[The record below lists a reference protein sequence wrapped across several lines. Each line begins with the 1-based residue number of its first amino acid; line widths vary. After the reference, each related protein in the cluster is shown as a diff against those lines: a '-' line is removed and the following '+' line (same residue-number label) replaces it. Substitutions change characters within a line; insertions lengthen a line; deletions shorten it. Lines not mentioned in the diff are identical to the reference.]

1 MVAMSGKC
9 SRMSRR
15 NGSCPVCGGRSGYS
29 IDGMGTHVCDQC
41 GALFVASPFG
51 PELIS
56 RDARE
61 RFPRLGQRCSVV
73 AWDRD
78 GE

>member
-1 MVAMSGKC
+1 MVEMSGKC

-15 NGSCPVCGGRSGYS
+15 NRSCPVCGCRSGYS
-29 IDGMGTHVCDQC
+29 IDSMGTHVCDQC
-41 GALFVASPFG
+41 GALFVSSPFG

-56 RDARE
+56 RDARD
-61 RFPRLGQRCSVV
+61 RFPELGQQCSVV